1 MELNF
6 QSPGMFIIG
15 GILCAA
21 VCAAAFFLRRKPD
34 RGRALK
40 AANTKRLKMSP
51 LYQRRLMEVRI
62 LRFLSVLAIII
73 AFLAALF
80 LTARPYRRE
89 TVRNTVTRK
98 DIFLCI
104 DLSASNYE
112 GVQELVEAFSGTVS
126 GLDGDRVGISIFNT
140 SSIQY
145 VPMTDDYNFVLQRL
159 DSLSEYLAAAEEF
172 SVNYASK
179 YDSVYDIPEAERPRY
194 EQLNRIMAAFDE
206 GITAGYEIKGTSA
219 IGEGLASCLFSF
231 PELNTEDRTRLI
243 LFLTDNHEELLDAP
257 LVTLSDAAE
266 MCAVDNVAVF
276 GIYHGSGAEDEA
288 AQVEKEEMQAAV
300 EQTMGQFYDSG
311 GSLTA
316 EEILEDIRSRETALT
331 NTATSVKNEDEPGI
345 WIPILAAGV
354 ALLTIV
360 TLYSIIRRGI
370 RRGSPAR
377 KLTAIL
383 LLAVMIAGVATVW
396 YRPKYH
402 SSSTDIITSNLDVAL
417 VVDTTISMWAEDHGK
432 GTRMDGVKKD
442 IDRIMNKLPGSSFS
456 LIRFDNGAE
465 ILTPYTQDIN
475 LIHEILDEFHM
486 PAYSTATGS
495 SPNTSHE
502 AMKAVLQSAAARQ
515 GNRRTIV
522 FFFSDGETTDGSS
535 LMSFADLSGMIND
548 GAVMGYG
555 TEKGGRMYYPGRGY
569 ITDTSRGTDARSVID
584 EEALRQIAEDLDIA
598 YVNRTSGPAHAFEGK
613 LESVRLMSR
622 DAAVSDENAP
632 SDKETYHYFAML
644 IAVLLLAWLFL
655 TIYRGGMIL

>member
-145 VPMTDDYNFVLQRL
+145 VPMTDDYSFVLQRL

-231 PELNTEDRTRLI
+231 PELNTEDRTRII

-495 SPNTSHE
+495 SPNTAHE

-584 EEALRQIAEDLDIA
+584 EGALRQIAEDLDIA

>member
-145 VPMTDDYNFVLQRL
+145 VPMTDDYSFVLQRL

-194 EQLNRIMAAFDE
+194 EELNRIMAAFDE

-231 PELNTEDRTRLI
+231 PELNTEDRTRII

-345 WIPILAAGV
+345 WIQILAAGV

-377 KLTAIL
+377 KLTALL
-383 LLAVMIAGVATVW
+383 LLAVMIAGVAMVW

-495 SPNTSHE
+495 SPNTAHE

-584 EEALRQIAEDLDIA
+584 EGALRQIAEDLDIA

>member
-1 MELNF
+1 
-6 QSPGMFIIG
+6 MFIIG

-159 DSLSEYLAAAEEF
+159 DSLSEYLAAAAEF

-231 PELNTEDRTRLI
+231 PELNTEDRTRII

-383 LLAVMIAGVATVW
+383 LLAVMITGVATVW

-569 ITDTSRGTDARSVID
+569 ITDTSRGTDARSVMD
-584 EEALRQIAEDLDIA
+584 EDALRQIAEDLDIA

>member
-89 TVRNTVTRK
+89 TVKNTVTRK

-145 VPMTDDYNFVLQRL
+145 VPMTDDYSFVLQRL
-159 DSLSEYLAAAEEF
+159 DSLSEYLVAAEEF
-172 SVNYASK
+172 SVKYASK

-194 EQLNRIMAAFDE
+194 EELNRIMAAFDE

-569 ITDTSRGTDARSVID
+569 ITDTSRGTDARSVMD
-584 EEALRQIAEDLDIA
+584 EDALRQIAEDLDIA

>member
-89 TVRNTVTRK
+89 TVKNTVTRK

-145 VPMTDDYNFVLQRL
+145 VPMTDDYSFVLQRL

-194 EQLNRIMAAFDE
+194 EELNRIMAAFDE

-377 KLTAIL
+377 KLTALL
-383 LLAVMIAGVATVW
+383 LLAVMIAGVAMVW

-502 AMKAVLQSAAARQ
+502 AMKAVLQSVAARQ

-569 ITDTSRGTDARSVID
+569 ITDTSRGTDARSVMD
-584 EEALRQIAEDLDIA
+584 EDALRQIAEDLDIA

>member
-383 LLAVMIAGVATVW
+383 LLAVMIAGVAMVW

>member
-89 TVRNTVTRK
+89 TVKNTVTRK

>member
-89 TVRNTVTRK
+89 TVKNTVTRK

-145 VPMTDDYNFVLQRL
+145 VPMTDDYSFVLQRL

-179 YDSVYDIPEAERPRY
+179 YDSVYDIPEAERLRY

-495 SPNTSHE
+495 SPNTAHE

-535 LMSFADLSGMIND
+535 LMSFSDLSGMIND

-569 ITDTSRGTDARSVID
+569 ITDTSRGTDARSVMD
-584 EEALRQIAEDLDIA
+584 EDALRQIAEDLDIA

>member
-89 TVRNTVTRK
+89 TVRNTVSRK

-145 VPMTDDYNFVLQRL
+145 VPMTDDYSFVLQRL
-159 DSLSEYLAAAEEF
+159 DSLSEYLVAAEEF
-172 SVNYASK
+172 SVKYASK

-194 EQLNRIMAAFDE
+194 EELNRIMAAFDE

-231 PELNTEDRTRLI
+231 PELNTEDRTRII

-276 GIYHGSGAEDEA
+276 GIYQGSGAEDEA

-331 NTATSVKNEDEPGI
+331 NTATSVKNEDEPGM

-495 SPNTSHE
+495 SPNTAHE

-535 LMSFADLSGMIND
+535 LMSFSDLSGMIND

-569 ITDTSRGTDARSVID
+569 ITDTSRGTDARSVMD
-584 EEALRQIAEDLDIA
+584 EDALRQIAEDLDIA

>member
-1 MELNF
+1 
-6 QSPGMFIIG
+6 MFIIG

-145 VPMTDDYNFVLQRL
+145 VPMTDDYSFVLQRL

-194 EQLNRIMAAFDE
+194 EELNRIMAAFDE

-231 PELNTEDRTRLI
+231 PELNTEDRTRII

>member
-1 MELNF
+1 
-6 QSPGMFIIG
+6 MFIIG

-145 VPMTDDYNFVLQRL
+145 VPMTDDYSFVLQRL

-179 YDSVYDIPEAERPRY
+179 YDSVYDIPEAERLRY

-569 ITDTSRGTDARSVID
+569 ITDTSRGTDARSVMD
-584 EEALRQIAEDLDIA
+584 EDALRQIAEDLDIA

>member
-62 LRFLSVLAIII
+62 LRFLSILAIII

-145 VPMTDDYNFVLQRL
+145 VPMTDDYSFVLQRL

-231 PELNTEDRTRLI
+231 PELNTEDRTRII

-569 ITDTSRGTDARSVID
+569 ITDTSRGTDARSVMD
-584 EEALRQIAEDLDIA
+584 EDALRQIAEDLDIA

>member
-145 VPMTDDYNFVLQRL
+145 VPMTDDYSFVLQRL

-172 SVNYASK
+172 SVNYVSK

-231 PELNTEDRTRLI
+231 PELNTEDRTRII

-383 LLAVMIAGVATVW
+383 LLAVMIAGVAMVW

-569 ITDTSRGTDARSVID
+569 ITDTSRGTDARSVMD
-584 EEALRQIAEDLDIA
+584 EDALRQIAEDLDIA

>member
-62 LRFLSVLAIII
+62 LRFLSILAIII

-89 TVRNTVTRK
+89 TVKNTVTRK

-145 VPMTDDYNFVLQRL
+145 VPMTDDYSFVLQRL

-194 EQLNRIMAAFDE
+194 EELNRIMAAFDE

-231 PELNTEDRTRLI
+231 PELNTEDRTRII

-377 KLTAIL
+377 KLTALL
-383 LLAVMIAGVATVW
+383 LLAVMIAGVAMVW

-502 AMKAVLQSAAARQ
+502 AMKAVLQSVAARQ

-535 LMSFADLSGMIND
+535 LMSFADLSG
-548 GAVMGYG
+548 

-569 ITDTSRGTDARSVID
+569 ITDTSRGTDARSVMD
-584 EEALRQIAEDLDIA
+584 EDALRQIAEDLDIA

>member
-89 TVRNTVTRK
+89 TVKNTVTRK

-145 VPMTDDYNFVLQRL
+145 VPMTDDYSFVLQRL

-194 EQLNRIMAAFDE
+194 EELNRIMAAFDE

-569 ITDTSRGTDARSVID
+569 ITDTSRGTDARSVMD
-584 EEALRQIAEDLDIA
+584 EDALRQIAEDLDIA

>member
-89 TVRNTVTRK
+89 TVKNTVTRK

-145 VPMTDDYNFVLQRL
+145 VPMTDDYSFVLQRL
-159 DSLSEYLAAAEEF
+159 DSLSEYLVAAEEF
-172 SVNYASK
+172 SVKYASK
-179 YDSVYDIPEAERPRY
+179 YDSVYDIPEAERLRY

-316 EEILEDIRSRETALT
+316 EEILEDIRSRETTLT

-535 LMSFADLSGMIND
+535 LM
-548 GAVMGYG
+548 MGYG

-569 ITDTSRGTDARSVID
+569 ITDTSRGTDARSVMD
-584 EEALRQIAEDLDIA
+584 EDALRQIAEDLDIA

>member
-1 MELNF
+1 
-6 QSPGMFIIG
+6 MFIIG

-89 TVRNTVTRK
+89 TVKNTVTRK

-145 VPMTDDYNFVLQRL
+145 VPMTDDYSFVLQRL

-331 NTATSVKNEDEPGI
+331 NTATSVKNEDEPGM

-495 SPNTSHE
+495 SPNTAHE

-535 LMSFADLSGMIND
+535 LMSFSDLSGMIND

-569 ITDTSRGTDARSVID
+569 ITDTSRGTDARSVMD
-584 EEALRQIAEDLDIA
+584 EDALRQIAEDLDIA

>member
-1 MELNF
+1 
-6 QSPGMFIIG
+6 MFIIG

-145 VPMTDDYNFVLQRL
+145 VPMTDDYSFVLQRL
-159 DSLSEYLAAAEEF
+159 DSLSEYLAAAAEF

-231 PELNTEDRTRLI
+231 PELNTQDRTRLI

-569 ITDTSRGTDARSVID
+569 ITDTSRGTDARSVMD
-584 EEALRQIAEDLDIA
+584 EDALRQIAEDLDIA

>member
-1 MELNF
+1 
-6 QSPGMFIIG
+6 MFIIG

-145 VPMTDDYNFVLQRL
+145 VPMTDDYSFVLQRL

-194 EQLNRIMAAFDE
+194 EELNRIMAAFDE

-231 PELNTEDRTRLI
+231 PELNTEDRTRII

-502 AMKAVLQSAAARQ
+502 AMKAVLQSVAARQ

-569 ITDTSRGTDARSVID
+569 ITDTSRGTDARSVMD
-584 EEALRQIAEDLDIA
+584 EDALRQIAEDLDIA

>member
-89 TVRNTVTRK
+89 TVKNTVTRK

-145 VPMTDDYNFVLQRL
+145 VPMTDDYSFVLQRL

-231 PELNTEDRTRLI
+231 PELNTEDRTRII

-535 LMSFADLSGMIND
+535 LMSFSDLSGMIND

-569 ITDTSRGTDARSVID
+569 ITDTSRGTDARSVMD
-584 EEALRQIAEDLDIA
+584 EDALRQIAEDLDIA

-632 SDKETYHYFAML
+632 SDKETYHYCAML

>member
-145 VPMTDDYNFVLQRL
+145 VPMTDDYSFVLQRL

-231 PELNTEDRTRLI
+231 PELNTEDRTRII

-584 EEALRQIAEDLDIA
+584 EGALRQIAEDLDIA

-644 IAVLLLAWLFL
+644 IAVLLLAWL
-655 TIYRGGMIL
+655 

>member
-145 VPMTDDYNFVLQRL
+145 VPMTDDYSFVLQRL

-179 YDSVYDIPEAERPRY
+179 YDSVYDIP
-194 EQLNRIMAAFDE
+194 
-206 GITAGYEIKGTSA
+206 KGTSA

-231 PELNTEDRTRLI
+231 PELNTEDRTRII

-370 RRGSPAR
+370 RRGSSAR

-383 LLAVMIAGVATVW
+383 LLTVMIAGVATVW

>member
-145 VPMTDDYNFVLQRL
+145 VPMTDDYSFVLQRL

-569 ITDTSRGTDARSVID
+569 ITDTSKGTDARSVMD
-584 EEALRQIAEDLDIA
+584 EDALRQIAEDLDIA

>member
-145 VPMTDDYNFVLQRL
+145 VPMTDDYSFVLQRL

-194 EQLNRIMAAFDE
+194 EELNRIMAAFDE

-231 PELNTEDRTRLI
+231 PELNTEDRTRII

-276 GIYHGSGAEDEA
+276 GIYHGSGAEEEA

-383 LLAVMIAGVATVW
+383 LLAVMITGVVMVW

-495 SPNTSHE
+495 SPNTAHE

-569 ITDTSRGTDARSVID
+569 ITDTSKGTDARSVMD
-584 EEALRQIAEDLDIA
+584 EGALRQIAEDLDIA